1 MRTRHS
7 SGLSLNYGFPSKR
20 QISIS
25 DKDNTEALHLER
37 ASDKYRQRI
46 KKMATAVMAVMMK
59 TKAMTTTMIMMKA
72 TMTISPALAIMMALD
87 SSINHMALP
96 RRTLIFRPD

>member
-7 SGLSLNYGFPSKR
+7 SGSSLNYGFPSKR

-25 DKDNTEALHLER
+25 DKDNIVALHLER
-37 ASDKYRQRI
+37 VSDKYRQQI
-46 KKMATAVMAVMMK
+46 KKIAMGVMAVMMK
-59 TKAMTTTMIMMKA
+59 MTMTTTTMTMMEA
-72 TMTISPALAIMMALD
+72 TMTISPALSITMALD